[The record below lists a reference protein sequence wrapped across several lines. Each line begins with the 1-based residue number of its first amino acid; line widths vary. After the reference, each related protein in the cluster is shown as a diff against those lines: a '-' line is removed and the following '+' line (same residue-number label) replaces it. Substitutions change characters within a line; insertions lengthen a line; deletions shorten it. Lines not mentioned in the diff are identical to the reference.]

1 MSTGLT
7 ILLVGIL
14 ISATDNLDMLFWVFA
29 ASTVGFMV
37 CSAIT
42 KVDESSTL
50 DEEQQRLLDD
60 NMPAMASTNSRHVHH
75 LHHPTTLYQSLSR
88 HDTDDDDDHLSYTTA
103 LETYQQQRLLKLTT
117 TTSIVSMARTLRE
130 EANDALEC
138 CSSSINNNN
147 LGLAVSRVM
156 SVEHTAGIMAED
168 SDSVQMPSTSTFRS
182 PRVFGYLI
190 TTLLCGVVLSII
202 VNFLFLFLS
211 DNLHMPASWIG
222 WTGPLGGLTE
232 LFSFFYSKQVCG
244 NNTDFI
250 IMVCSP
256 TRIMISDDGAL
267 GCYEIGG
274 VCSFGDY
281 CAVSG
286 LHLAR
291 ARFCCQPYFGT
302 GITNIAWYW
311 LCHLLGYFC
320 Q

>member
-1 MSTGLT
+1 MVIGEQRLWGSVSTGLT

-29 ASTVGFMV
+29 ACTVGFMI

-42 KVDESSTL
+42 DVEEPAIPAL
-50 DEEQQRLLDD
+50 DEEQQRLLDGN
-60 NMPAMASTNSRHVHH
+60 NMPPMVNTNSRHMHP
-75 LHHPTTLYQSLSR
+75 LHNPVTLYQSLSR

-138 CSSSINNNN
+138 SPSSFNNNN

-156 SVEHTAGIMAED
+156 SVEHTAGIMADD
-168 SDSVQMPSTSTFRS
+168 SDSVQVPSTSTFRS

-190 TTLLCGVVLSII
+190 TTLLFGVVLSII

-232 LFSFFYSKQVCG
+232 LLAFFYSKQVRRITSFIMLCMLTT
-244 NNTDFI
+244 NN
-250 IMVCSP
+250 
-256 TRIMISDDGAL
+256 DDD
-267 GCYEIGG
+267 I
-274 VCSFGDY
+274 
-281 CAVSG
+281 
-286 LHLAR
+286 R
-291 ARFCCQPYFGT
+291 
-302 GITNIAWYW
+302 
-311 LCHLLGYFC
+311 
-320 Q
+320 